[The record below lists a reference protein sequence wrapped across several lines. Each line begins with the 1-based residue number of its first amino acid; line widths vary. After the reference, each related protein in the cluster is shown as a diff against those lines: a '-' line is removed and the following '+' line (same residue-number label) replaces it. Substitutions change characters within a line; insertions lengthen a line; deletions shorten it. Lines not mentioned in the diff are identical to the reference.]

1 MAWGRARRG
10 LRYWLL
16 GFAPVAAA
24 LASTSDL
31 SHAENYSPPTA
42 SIVVDGNSG
51 TTLQASNPD
60 APRHPASL
68 TKIMTLYLLFERLEA
83 GNLRLDS
90 PLKVSEHASE
100 QAPTKL
106 GLTLGETIAVEDAI
120 KAIVTKSANDAA
132 VAVAE
137 NLGGDEE
144 HFAKLMTQ
152 KARALGMT
160 RTTYTNASGLPDDD
174 QITTARDQA
183 LLGRLIQ
190 KRFPRYYKYFS
201 TESFVYHGATMLN
214 HNHLLGA
221 IEGVD
226 GIKTGFT
233 RASGFNLVTSVHRDG
248 RYIVAVVMGGRS
260 SLERDAQMRELISA
274 QIKGIALRR
283 AVPVI
288 AKSNL
293 PNETKP
299 VLAYVPVASQGNPL
313 DPIQPLSSSTFQT
326 PVQSAS
332 LAPTPQPQPNDQVAT
347 RWLPPAPPDNAAMTA
362 PASTVIEKPNQPLS
376 VKTATFQ
383 PAPSAS
389 LAPTPALVPVAANAP
404 QPIAQ
409 VAARWLPPA
418 PPDDA
423 SMTASATTVIGKNT
437 VPLSR
442 IDPTI
447 SNHPRSVKTITIHTG
462 PVQPA
467 SVAPT
472 PVLVPD
478 AAAARPST
486 QFDARW
492 LPSVPPIDSS
502 RTVVASPEPTPIVQS
517 PAQAAPAFSEP
528 AKLES
533 KKIEAA
539 KLAGA
544 RVELAKIETVNTSVN
559 SQIAASSP
567 KAPHARDGWLIQIGA
582 FDREDEAKQHLS
594 MARLKIR
601 DALATAHPLTERV
614 QQGDK
619 VLYRARFTG
628 FDKGTAQAACQHL
641 KRSDTGCI
649 ALKEPN

>member
-31 SHAENYSPPTA
+31 SRAENYSPPTA

-83 GNLRLDS
+83 GNLKLDS

-106 GLTLGETIAVEDAI
+106 GLRLGETIAVEDAI

-137 NLGGDEE
+137 NLGGDED

-152 KARALGMT
+152 KARALGMA

-201 TESFVYHGATMLN
+201 TESFVYHGATMRN

-274 QIKGIALRR
+274 QIKGIALKR

-288 AKSNL
+288 AKSNRRDE
-293 PNETKP
+293 PRP
-299 VLAYVPVASQGNPL
+299 ALADAPVASRENSI
-313 DPIQPLSSSTFQT
+313 DPIQPPPVTTITFPTT
-326 PVQSAS
+326 PVHSAS
-332 LAPTPQPQPNDQVAT
+332 LAPMP
-347 RWLPPAPPDNAAMTA
+347 
-362 PASTVIEKPNQPLS
+362 E
-376 VKTATFQ
+376 
-383 PAPSAS
+383 
-389 LAPTPALVPVAANAP
+389 LAPVAANAP
-404 QPIAQ
+404 QPSAQ
-409 VAARWLPPA
+409 VAARWLAPA
-418 PPDDA
+418 PPADQPH
-423 SMTASATTVIGKNT
+423 TGVASAEPMPIART
-437 VPLSR
+437 
-442 IDPTI
+442 
-447 SNHPRSVKTITIHTG
+447 
-462 PVQPA
+462 PA
-467 SVAPT
+467 A
-472 PVLVPD
+472 L
-478 AAAARPST
+478 
-486 QFDARW
+486 
-492 LPSVPPIDSS
+492 
-502 RTVVASPEPTPIVQS
+502 
-517 PAQAAPAFSEP
+517 AFSEP
-528 AKLES
+528 AKLEP
-533 KKIEAA
+533 KKIEAT
-539 KLAGA
+539 KLAAA
-544 RVELAKIETVNTSVN
+544 RVELTKVETASAPVR
-559 SQIAASSP
+559 SQIAASASAP
-567 KAPHARDGWLIQIGA
+567 PHAHDGWLIQIGA
-582 FDREDEAKQHLS
+582 FDREDEARQHLS
-594 MARLKIR
+594 MARLKMP
-601 DALATAHPLTERV
+601 DALATANPLTERV
-614 QQGDK
+614 QKGDK
-619 VLYRARFTG
+619 VLYRARFSG
-628 FDKGTAQAACQHL
+628 FNKETAEAACQRL
-641 KRSDTGCI
+641 RRSDTGCI
-649 ALKEPN
+649 ALKDLN